1 LNEYKEYMAK
11 KDIQKDQLRIE
22 KIFKVGP
29 RVKPIGHKDWEFLVY
44 ELKKL
49 KVTPGEAYRIVAE
62 KKDKTSNIRFEWK
75 MIRFTM
81 FVWARIEEDKGMYLK
96 PKIDTV
102 RSVVSHRN
110 FKKFFH
116 GFFPDLEFDH
126 EKEVKLLNKLIAEK
140 PQKPFFQEGYYKYQ
154 GTHKVIP
161 QKHLDSILW
170 GKNK

>member
-1 LNEYKEYMAK
+1 MKKYKEYMSK
-11 KDIQKDQLRIE
+11 KEDIQKDQIRIE

-102 RSVVSHRN
+102 RAVVSHRN
-110 FKKFFH
+110 FKKF
-116 GFFPDLEFDH
+116 
-126 EKEVKLLNKLIAEK
+126 
-140 PQKPFFQEGYYKYQ
+140 
-154 GTHKVIP
+154 
-161 QKHLDSILW
+161 
-170 GKNK
+170 